1 MIFDYLVIGGGPSGL
16 LVHNELC
23 PHRNGILVESG
34 TFISTKTKDIYSK
47 KQIING
53 YKFSGLNVLLGN
65 PPLHLSEGNCVGGGS
80 AVNSSLH
87 HRAPEH
93 IWSKWRMIY
102 QLEGFSSKHVRSLY
116 EEVEEIFNLSTSEKD
131 FPSFYKFASKKYNVE
146 RIPRWGRE
154 SSTEDFQRET
164 ALDVVKKLNPEI
176 TKSIKSNHRVIG
188 IKKVSEQFFE
198 IYCRV
203 NGEELNRVKKFKAK
217 NLFICAGAGN
227 SPIILS
233 KLGYKHNNLGRFQV
247 HPTARVTLVSKK
259 SSYSKDIVEPFQ
271 ITEFLP
277 YLMIGSSPN
286 RRYLSE
292 LNFPY
297 RSNNEIDFSKCI
309 NLYSMA
315 PSENRGRTFLKG
327 PISGIRTY
335 QLDNDAREMISGGLK
350 IIIQCALDSKE
361 YSHIYSPA
369 GLIDLSSN
377 KTIKLKNFINSTI
390 NKTLSSVHIFSSA
403 AAGGNRKLC
412 PVNFDGSI
420 PGISN
425 LYLIDSSL
433 IPTCPTV
440 NPQATTSVFALS
452 LIRKLIQENKIK

>member
-1 MIFDYLVIGGGPSGL
+1 MILDYLIIGGGPSGL
-16 LVHNELC
+16 LVHSELS
-23 PHRNGILVESG
+23 RYKDGILVESG
-34 TFISTKTKDIYSK
+34 TFIPTKTKDTYSK

-65 PPLHLSEGNCVGGGS
+65 PPLHLSEGNCIGGGS

-93 IWSKWRMIY
+93 IWAKWRMIY

-116 EEVEEIFNLSTSEKD
+116 EEIEEIFNLSTSEKA
-131 FPSFYKFASKKYNVE
+131 FPSFYEFASKKYNVD
-146 RIPRWGRE
+146 RIPRWGKE
-154 SSTEDFQRET
+154 NSTGDFQRET
-164 ALDVVKKLNPEI
+164 ALDVVNKLNPDI
-176 TKSIKSNHRVIG
+176 KKSIKNNHRVIN
-188 IKKVSEQFFE
+188 IKKVSEELFE
-198 IYCRV
+198 IYCKV
-203 NGEELNRVKKFKAK
+203 KGEELNTVIKFKAK
-217 NLFICAGAGN
+217 NLFICAGAGD

-259 SSYSKDIVEPFQ
+259 ASYSKDIVEPFQ

-277 YLMIGSSPN
+277 YIMIGSSPN
-286 RRYLSE
+286 RGYLSE

-297 RSNNEIDFSKCI
+297 RFNNGIDFSNCI

-315 PSENRGRTFLKG
+315 PSENRGRIFLKG
-327 PISGIRTY
+327 PISGLRTY
-335 QLDNDAREMISGGLK
+335 QLDNNARKMIAAGLK

-361 YSHIYSPA
+361 FSHIYSPA
-369 GLIDLSSN
+369 GLIDLTSN
-377 KTIKLKNFINSTI
+377 KNIKFKKFINSTI

-412 PVNFDGSI
+412 PVNSDGSI

-425 LYLIDSSL
+425 VYLIDSSL

-440 NPQATTSVFALS
+440 NPQATTSVFSLS
-452 LIRKLIQENKIK
+452 LVRKLIKEKRI

>member
-1 MIFDYLVIGGGPSGL
+1 MIFDYLIIGGGPSGL
-16 LVHNELC
+16 LVHNELL
-23 PHRNGILVESG
+23 RYKDGILVESG
-34 TFISTKTKDIYSK
+34 TFIPTKTKDTYSK

-65 PPLHLSEGNCVGGGS
+65 PPLHLSEGNCIGGGS

-93 IWSKWRMIY
+93 IWAKWRMIY

-116 EEVEEIFNLSTSEKD
+116 EEIEEIFNLSTSEKA
-131 FPSFYKFASKKYNVE
+131 FPSFYEFASKKYNVD
-146 RIPRWGRE
+146 RIPRWGKE
-154 SSTEDFQRET
+154 NSTGDFQRET
-164 ALDVVKKLNPEI
+164 ALDVVKKLNPDI
-176 TKSIKSNHRVIG
+176 KKSIKNNHRVIS
-188 IKKVSEQFFE
+188 IKKVSEELFE
-198 IYCRV
+198 IYCKV
-203 NGEELNRVKKFKAK
+203 KGEELNTFIKFKAK
-217 NLFICAGAGN
+217 NLFICAGAGD

-315 PSENRGRTFLKG
+315 PSENRGKTFLNG
-327 PISGIRTY
+327 PISGFRTY
-335 QLDNDAREMISGGLK
+335 QLDNDAREMISGCLK

-377 KTIKLKNFINSTI
+377 KTIKLKNFINSSI

-412 PVNFDGSI
+412 PVNSDGSI

-440 NPQATTSVFALS
+440 NPQATTSVFSLS
-452 LIRKLIQENKIK
+452 LVRKLIKEKKI

>member
-1 MIFDYLVIGGGPSGL
+1 MILDYLIIGGGPSGL
-16 LVHNELC
+16 LVHNELF
-23 PHRNGILVESG
+23 RYKDGILVESG
-34 TFISTKTKDIYSK
+34 TFIPTKTKDTYSK

-65 PPLHLSEGNCVGGGS
+65 PPLHLSEGNCIGGGS

-93 IWSKWRMIY
+93 IWAKWRMIY

-116 EEVEEIFNLSTSEKD
+116 EEIEEIFNLSTSEKA
-131 FPSFYKFASKKYNVE
+131 FPSFYEFASKKYNVD
-146 RIPRWGRE
+146 RIPRWGKE
-154 SSTEDFQRET
+154 NSTGDFQRET
-164 ALDVVKKLNPEI
+164 ALDVVKKLNPDI
-176 TKSIKSNHRVIG
+176 KKSIKNNHRVIS
-188 IKKVSEQFFE
+188 IKKVSEELFE
-198 IYCRV
+198 IYCKV
-203 NGEELNRVKKFKAK
+203 KGEELNTDIKFKAK
-217 NLFICAGAGN
+217 NLFICAGAGD

-259 SSYSKDIVEPFQ
+259 ASYSKDIVEPFQ

-277 YLMIGSSPN
+277 YIMIGSSPN
-286 RRYLSE
+286 RGYLSE

-297 RSNNEIDFSKCI
+297 RFNNGIDFSNCI

-315 PSENRGRTFLKG
+315 PSENRGRIFLKG
-327 PISGIRTY
+327 PISGLRTY
-335 QLDNDAREMISGGLK
+335 QLDNNARKMIAAGLK

-361 YSHIYSPA
+361 FSHIYSPA
-369 GLIDLSSN
+369 GLIDLTSN
-377 KTIKLKNFINSTI
+377 KNIKFKNFINSTI
-390 NKTLSSVHIFSSA
+390 NETLSSVHIFSSA

-412 PVNFDGSI
+412 PVNSDGSI

-425 LYLIDSSL
+425 VYLIDSSL

-440 NPQATTSVFALS
+440 NPQATTSVFSLS
-452 LIRKLIQENKIK
+452 LVRKLIKEKRI

>member
-1 MIFDYLVIGGGPSGL
+1 MILDYLVIGGGPSGL
-16 LVHNELC
+16 LVHNELF
-23 PHRNGILVESG
+23 HHKNGILVDSG

-53 YKFSGLNVLLGN
+53 YKFSGLNVLMGN
-65 PPLHLSEGNCVGGGS
+65 PPLHLSEGICVGGGS

-93 IWSKWRMIY
+93 IWAKWRMIY

-154 SSTEDFQRET
+154 SSNEDFQRET

-188 IKKVSEQFFE
+188 IKKVSEQLFE

-203 NGEELNRVKKFKAK
+203 NGKELNRVKKFKAK

-259 SSYSKDIVEPFQ
+259 ASYSKDIVEPFQ

-335 QLDNDAREMISGGLK
+335 QLDNNAREMISGGLK